1 MAVAPSASI
10 MARAR
15 HRGAHMPIVNRIAD
29 FHADLAAW
37 RHEIH
42 AHPETAFEEKR
53 TADFVASRLQDFGI
67 EVHRGL
73 AGTGVVG
80 TLRGT
85 RPGGRAI
92 ALRADMD
99 ALHIHEKNGVP
110 YVSTN
115 PGKMHACGHDGHTT
129 MLLGAARYLAETRNF
144 AGTVHFIFQPAEEN
158 EGGGR
163 VMVEQGL
170 FEKFPVEAVY
180 GMHNWPGMPAGKF
193 AMRAGPMMASFD
205 IFEITVTG
213 KGTHAALPHL
223 GIDPMVAAAQIT
235 TALQTIASRSTSPL
249 ESVVVSVT
257 QIHGGDTW
265 NVIPDQVVLRG
276 TARTFK
282 PKVQDAVE
290 AGIRRIAEGTAAAL
304 GASVALRYERRY
316 PPTVNSPAETET
328 AAAIAAEIVGD
339 ANVDRE
345 LQPTMGSED
354 FAFMLQ
360 AKPGAYVFIGNGTG
374 DKSVGLH
381 NPHYDF
387 NDEILPI
394 GASYWARLARR
405 GGTFRS
411 SSPLAENGAAVA

>member
-1 MAVAPSASI
+1 
-10 MARAR
+10 
-15 HRGAHMPIVNRIAD
+15 MPIVNRIAD

-42 AHPETAFEEKR
+42 AHPETAFEERR
-53 TADFVASRLQDFGI
+53 TADFVAARLAAFGI

-80 TLRGT
+80 TLKGT
-85 RPGGRAI
+85 RPGSRAI

-99 ALHIHEKNGVP
+99 ALHIHEKNHAP

-170 FEKFPVEAVY
+170 FERFPVEAVY

-205 IFEITVTG
+205 IFEVTVTG

-223 GIDPMVAAAQIT
+223 GIDPMVVAAQIT
-235 TALQTIASRSTSPL
+235 TALQTIASRNTSPL

-265 NVIPDQVVLRG
+265 NVIPDEVVLRG

-316 PPTVNSPAETET
+316 PPTVNSPAETDT
-328 AAAIAAEIVGD
+328 AAATAAEIVGD
-339 ANVDRE
+339 ANVDRD
-345 LQPTMGSED
+345 LAPTMGSED

-374 DKSVGLH
+374 EKSVGLH

-394 GASYWARLARR
+394 GASYWARLVERI
-405 GGTFRS
+405 
-411 SSPLAENGAAVA
+411 LAKAA